1 MWINHCLHVTDLS
14 DTYSHTLIR
23 EWTSDFFGGP
33 ICRDRHSVLEVPR
46 TPCQVVEQCS
56 EESGHD
62 GAIPRPVDCKS
73 VHLPNGHFSSQAS
86 LCRQMPPSSRS
97 SFSLGF
103 SNVFFS
109 DFVAFLSL
117 ALHGGKWRY
126 NCLSPEF
133 CCLYSP
139 TPQFPHL

>member
-14 DTYSHTLIR
+14 DTYSHTPIR

-86 LCRQMPPSSRS
+86 LLTLIFFLGLLKCLLFRFR
-97 SFSLGF
+97 SFS
-103 SNVFFS
+103 FFS
-109 DFVAFLSL
+109 IAWGQVALQLSFPRVL
-117 ALHGGKWRY
+117 PPLLSHTSVSSPVEGG
-126 NCLSPEF
+126 
-133 CCLYSP
+133 
-139 TPQFPHL
+139 